1 MILIKR
7 TNAYS
12 FSNKETIKILKIASF
27 LFLFSFKAVEG
38 TEYSITSEFTV
49 DGINI
54 ENFEEFYDLLVQ
66 AVADALEVA
75 ASQVELSL
83 EDPEET
89 DIADRQDGL
98 EYGLL
103 DDGLRIYASVT
114 AVGLEKE
121 EEILMEMESATF
133 EADVNVE
140 IEKKPALKQAGARV
154 KRVAKPIARM
164 KRGTKY
170 LI

>member
-1 MILIKR
+1 M
-7 TNAYS
+7 
-12 FSNKETIKILKIASF
+12 KITSF

-154 KRVAKPIARM
+154 KRVTKPIARM

>member
-1 MILIKR
+1 MQI
-7 TNAYS
+7 TS
-12 FSNKETIKILKIASF
+12 FSF
-27 LFLFSFKAVEG
+27 LLSFKAVEG

-89 DIADRQDGL
+89 DIADRQ
-98 EYGLL
+98 

>member
-1 MILIKR
+1 M
-7 TNAYS
+7 
-12 FSNKETIKILKIASF
+12 KITSF

-54 ENFEEFYDLLVQ
+54 DNFEEFYDLLVQ

-89 DIADRQDGL
+89 DVADRQ
-98 EYGLL
+98 
-103 DDGLRIYASVT
+103 DDGLRIFASVT
-114 AVGLEKE
+114 SVGLEKE
-121 EEILMEMESATF
+121 EKILMEMESATF

-154 KRVAKPIARM
+154 KRVTKPIARM

-170 LI
+170 LN

>member
-1 MILIKR
+1 M
-7 TNAYS
+7 
-12 FSNKETIKILKIASF
+12 
-27 LFLFSFKAVEG
+27 
-38 TEYSITSEFTV
+38 

-54 ENFEEFYDLLVQ
+54 DNFEEFYDLLVQ

-89 DIADRQDGL
+89 DVSDRQ
-98 EYGLL
+98 
-103 DDGLRIYASVT
+103 DDGLRIFASVT
-114 AVGLEKE
+114 AAGLEKE

-133 EADVNVE
+133 EAEVNVE

-154 KRVAKPIARM
+154 KRVAKPVARM
-164 KRGTKY
+164 KRGTNISNIINLYISMNY
-170 LI
+170 LMSHF